1 MSIIV
6 TGNRVH
12 DAALLAAEIART
24 TANIG
29 VTSQTTL
36 RANDI
41 VYARAALASCLSNN
55 NGSGAGV
62 FIEMLKENFV
72 NS

>member
-1 MSIIV
+1 MSIII
-6 TGNRVH
+6 TGNKAH

-36 RANDI
+36 RSNDL
-41 VYARAALASCLSNN
+41 VYARAALSSCLTNN
-55 NGSGAGV
+55 NGGGAAQFTTMLRELGV
-62 FIEMLKENFV
+62 NA
-72 NS
+72 